1 MLVAFPFAENKQAK
15 LRPAIVVNTD
25 LPEALLV
32 LFVTSQNTFSTAY
45 DVVLEPSQTNGL
57 KVTSFAR
64 ANRLTV
70 ISTEHIARRIG
81 TLSSKEHTTVQ
92 EALLKLSKDF

>member
-1 MLVAFPFAENKQAK
+1 MLVAFPFAQNDHVK

-45 DVVLEPSQTNGL
+45 DLVLEPSRTRTKSDVSCSGQ
-57 KVTSFAR
+57 SP
-64 ANRLTV
+64 
-70 ISTEHIARRIG
+70 HCDQ
-81 TLSSKEHTTVQ
+81 H
-92 EALLKLSKDF
+92 